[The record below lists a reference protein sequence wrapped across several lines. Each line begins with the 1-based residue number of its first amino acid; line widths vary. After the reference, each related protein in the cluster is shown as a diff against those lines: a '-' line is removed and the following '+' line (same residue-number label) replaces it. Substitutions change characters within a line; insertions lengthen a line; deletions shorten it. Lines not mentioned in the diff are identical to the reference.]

1 MRIFTTRIELPFAS
15 HLTVGSAPGWR
26 QAEWRRTPQSWL
38 SCADK
43 NSYAFAATDRGSPR
57 CNRYRAGAHHTS
69 HPQGTVLGR
78 ARLGLRS
85 KVVSEIWTG
94 GDSVTGLSG
103 RFTFSD
109 SPW

>member
-15 HLTVGSAPGWR
+15 HPTVGSAPGWSL
-26 QAEWRRTPQSWL
+26 AENPAELVELCGPELVRVRR
-38 SCADK
+38 D
-43 NSYAFAATDRGSPR
+43 GSR
-57 CNRYRAGAHHTS
+57 LASLHRYRAGAHHTS